1 MDGILRCSRYA
12 FGPNRLHYC
21 GPDANQEILAYI
33 KEGETDP
40 GLTALLRGF
49 ATMFP
54 YLQLIAR
61 ANGIRDAL
69 DERVVEAYWI
79 GNDLL
84 ENVGKRGLHRH
95 LIESLEMKKKID
107 ARSFELV
114 ESKIAQGA
122 VPHHSFHVLDIWKR
136 TGHIPIAQ
144 TLESMDECRISWGK
158 VLTVDG
164 PKITV
169 ETEPLLLIDGKL
181 SLGSPSK
188 RAITRS
194 LEALS
199 DIEQLEAGQLV
210 SIHWGVPCEVI
221 TPAQAAELRKYTL
234 RHLALANQTI

>member
-21 GPDANQEILAYI
+21 GPDAHQEILSYI
-33 KEGETDP
+33 SEGESDP

-54 YLQLIAR
+54 YLKLIAR
-61 ANGIRDAL
+61 ANGIRDPL
-69 DERVVEAYWI
+69 DDRVVEAYWI

-84 ENVGKRGLHRH
+84 DNVGKRGLHRH
-95 LIESLEMKKKID
+95 LVEGLEMKKKID

-114 ESKIAQGA
+114 EEKIARGA
-122 VPHHSFHVLDIWKR
+122 LPHHSFHVLDIWKR
-136 TGHIPIAQ
+136 TGHLPIAQ
-144 TLESMDECRISWGK
+144 TLESMEECRISWGK
-158 VLTVDG
+158 VLAVDG

-169 ETEPLLLIDGKL
+169 EAEPLLLVDGKL
-181 SLGSPSK
+181 SLGEPAQ
-188 RAITRS
+188 RAVTRS

-199 DIEQLEAGQLV
+199 DIEQLEAGQIV

-221 TPAQAAELRKYTL
+221 TPAQAARLRRYTL
-234 RHLALANQTI
+234 LHLALANQTI